1 MKARSLAVSFALVA
15 LLATVA
21 CNKQEG
27 PVREAVSHKDDYQQA
42 YIYGF
47 PMIAAYK
54 AMYQFNVDKTNS
66 QYRGPLTRYSAM
78 RVSSRRKTQRS

>member
-1 MKARSLAVSFALVA
+1 MKARIIAAGA
-15 LLATVA
+15 ILLATFATVS

-42 YIYGF
+42 YVYGF

-66 QYRGPLTRYSAM
+66 QY
-78 RVSSRRKTQRS
+78 KTPFNQIWND

>member
-1 MKARSLAVSFALVA
+1 MKSFWFLCYWRCLSCEAMS
-15 LLATVA
+15 
-21 CNKQEG
+21 NKDTCQE
-27 PVREAVSHKDDYQQA
+27 A

-66 QYRGPLTRYSAM
+66 QYKAPSTRF
-78 RVSSRRKTQRS
+78 